1 LNFDTMGIIIH
12 LAWIRKNA
20 VAIEIERKFLVV
32 SDAWTKL
39 SVGNVT
45 IRDGLIASEN
55 DRKVRVRKIGS
66 GATLAIKGPK
76 NGFARAEFEYSISL
90 EDADTLLTEH
100 CIGPVLEKTRH
111 YVPYAGGTWEIDQY
125 HGLLD
130 GIVLAE
136 IELPS
141 VQTAVSIPDWIG
153 QEVTDDIRYRKAS
166 LVNERMMEN
175 TLTNENQIG
184 SAEK

>member
-1 LNFDTMGIIIH
+1 MNLDIKGTIVH
-12 LAWIRKNA
+12 LASVRKNA

-32 SDAWTKL
+32 SDAWIKL
-39 SVGNVT
+39 SVGHVT

-55 DRKVRVRKIGS
+55 DRKVRVRKIGN

-100 CIGPVLEKTRH
+100 CIGPVLEKIRH
-111 YVPYAGGTWEIDQY
+111 YVPYAGATWEIDQY
-125 HGLLD
+125 YGLLD

-141 VQTAVSIPDWIG
+141 VQAAVSIPDWIG
-153 QEVTDDIRYRKAS
+153 QEVTDDIRYRKTS
-166 LVNERMMEN
+166 LVSERMMEN
-175 TLTNENQIG
+175 TLTKEVRVG
-184 SAEK
+184 SPKK